1 MAHFEAGISVQRT
14 GRYDN
19 SGRALWRLLRDL
31 IFKSAE
37 FGSIVV
43 PEGFVTNYAS
53 VPRLPIVYW
62 YCGDR
67 VYEEPALHDYLYT
80 VRHLPRVE
88 ADKIF
93 LESLLSNPKIP
104 DGMARTMYAA
114 VRVFGN
120 SSWFDETNIKQ
131 PAHIQGMISPADL
144 WKV

>member
-104 DGMARTMYAA
+104 DGWRALCMQRSACLVTAHGLMKLT
-114 VRVFGN
+114 
-120 SSWFDETNIKQ
+120 SSSRRIFR
-131 PAHIQGMISPADL
+131 A
-144 WKV
+144 